1 MNKEFANKKI
11 QIIQNFESNTA
22 LLSGNSMGIYFKFDS
37 ESNLKIYFKPLNE
50 VFKPDVFANNGVL
63 LNFERELI
71 DEDDVEYALDVF
83 SLFNKYPQFELTERL
98 KVEQIKKVFQLLK
111 DELYSSE
118 MSYIMLK
125 TLLKVLLL
133 HLIRYQNQ
141 SFLEQDLN
149 QKRVFQFLELME
161 THFLEH
167 TNADF
172 YADEIGI
179 SMKRL
184 NQILKEKLNLTAKQI
199 IQQRQ
204 ITEAKRSLVR
214 SEITTKEL
222 AFKLGFDSISSFS
235 RFFKKHIGVSPSVFR
250 QQH

>member
-22 LLSGNSMGIYFKFDS
+22 LLSGNSMGIYFKFIS

-50 VFKPDVFANNGVL
+50 VFKPDVFTNNGVL

-161 THFLEH
+161 THYLEH